1 MLACNKNVHMQAMPL
16 HGPFNGH
23 QSVRRVPD
31 TTVTIRGV
39 DSKTWKEFQS
49 GIVSLH
55 GNLYGNIGPEA
66 TNALQLWLEKYRGR
80 ASAVGIPAESISA
93 SYGAIGGLK
102 SEIRMIR
109 EAVELPLRHPEIFR
123 WLDLMPPKVV
133 LIYGPPGTGKNLLA
147 RAAAAEAKAHL
158 YVLSIERLVSGPD
171 EMRLRGVFEKAK
183 ETAPSVIYI
192 PDLRTI
198 TPDRQKAPRDPV
210 DQVLSWLLSE
220 IDVLED
226 FGQVVV
232 IGIASSP
239 EELEPSLRQRF
250 KREIEVSIP
259 DRQARHEILK
269 IHTGKMP
276 LADDVDLGRLADI
289 TDQYAGILLLRTCQK
304 AAATAL
310 RRALE
315 HEEITDEEIPQ
326 EKLERIKVGM
336 DDFLQ
341 ALNRM
346 KPEV

>member
-1 MLACNKNVHMQAMPL
+1 MFMCKQCFLYGQL
-16 HGPFNGH
+16 NG
-23 QSVRRVPD
+23 QELVRRVPD

-66 TNALQLWLEKYRGR
+66 TNALQLWLGKYRGR
-80 ASAVGIPAESISA
+80 ASAVGIAAGSISA

-109 EAVELPLRHPEIFR
+109 EAVELPLRHPELFR
-123 WLDLMPPKVV
+123 WLDLVPPKGV
-133 LIYGPPGTGKNLLA
+133 LIHGPPGTGKNLLA

-158 YVLSIERLVSGPD
+158 YVLSIERLVSELD

-183 ETAPSVIYI
+183 ETAPSVIYM

-198 TPDRQKAPRDPV
+198 TPDREKAPRDPV

-220 IDVLED
+220 IDLLED
-226 FGQVVV
+226 FGRVVV

-239 EELEPSLRQRF
+239 EELEPSLRHRF

-259 DRQARHEILK
+259 DRQGRYEILK
-269 IHTGKMP
+269 IHTSKMP
-276 LADDVDLGRLADI
+276 LADDVDVGRLVDM
-289 TDQYAGILLLRTCQK
+289 TDQYAGVLLLRMCQE
-304 AAATAL
+304 AAASAL

-315 HEEITDEEIPQ
+315 HEEITDEKISR
-326 EKLERIKVGM
+326 EKLERIRVGM

-341 ALNRM
+341 ALNRV

>member
-1 MLACNKNVHMQAMPL
+1 MFICK
-16 HGPFNGH
+16 
-23 QSVRRVPD
+23 QSFLCGQLDGQNLVRRVPD

-80 ASAVGIPAESISA
+80 ASALGIRPESISA
-93 SYGAIGGLK
+93 SYDAIGGLK
-102 SEIRMIR
+102 SEIGMIR
-109 EAVELPLRHPEIFR
+109 EAVELPLRRPELFK
-123 WLDLMPPKVV
+123 WLNLVPPKGV
-133 LIYGPPGTGKNLLA
+133 LIHGPPGTGKNLLA

-158 YVLSIERLVSGPD
+158 YILSIQLLVSELD
-171 EMRLRGVFEKAK
+171 EMRLRGVFEKAG

-192 PDLRTI
+192 PDLRMM
-198 TPDRQKAPRDPV
+198 TPDREKAPGDPV
-210 DQVLSWLLSE
+210 DKVLSWLLSE
-220 IDVLED
+220 IDALED
-226 FGQVVV
+226 FGRVVV

-250 KREIEVSIP
+250 KREIEVKYP
-259 DRQARHEILK
+259 DRQGRYEILK
-269 IHTGKMP
+269 IHTNKMP
-276 LADDVDLGRLADI
+276 LAEDVDLGKLADI
-289 TDQYAGILLLRTCQK
+289 TDQYAGVLLLRICQE
-304 AAATAL
+304 AATLAL
-310 RRALE
+310 RRTLQ

-341 ALNRM
+341 SLNRV